1 MKLHN
6 RKKLEPFRKELRQKS
21 TPAEA
26 MLWFHIRDKK
36 LGWKFRRQ
44 HSVGNSILDFYCPTE
59 RLAIELDGQHHFT
72 QEGMEYD
79 ARRTAYLLGLNIRVV
94 RFENKRVF
102 GDLVGVLAEIK
113 KELWAGPP

>member
-1 MKLHN
+1 
-6 RKKLEPFRKELRQKS
+6 
-21 TPAEA
+21 
-26 MLWFHIRDKK
+26 
-36 LGWKFRRQ
+36 
-44 HSVGNSILDFYCPTE
+44 
-59 RLAIELDGQHHFT
+59 
-72 QEGMEYD
+72 MEYD